1 MKRKRALLTAGA
13 ALGAIAF
20 GGRAMAADAPV
31 RIAALTIDASAA
43 CYYAQEQGFF
53 KNAGIDAEI
62 QGITSGGAI
71 VAAVTSGAIDV
82 GFANLVSAVA
92 AFSRNLPVTIV
103 APGSVDVEAT
113 PTNAL
118 VVAPGSTIR
127 TGSDLNGKTMAT
139 STLRNIVQFAAQLWV
154 DKHGGDSSTIRFVE
168 MPFSAMGDALV
179 AGRIDAA
186 IVAEPFMTEVKGK
199 TRAIAYPMSAIGPRV
214 QLGGWLANTT
224 WARANPAVVA
234 AFNNAIVKANEWG
247 NAHHD
252 LSAQILAKHGNLD
265 ADVLAKMNRATY
277 ATRLV
282 PAELQ
287 PAIDVAARYGAIPQS
302 IPVEKMLFTTH

>member
-1 MKRKRALLTAGA
+1 MKRNRAILAAGA
-13 ALGAIAF
+13 ALGALTF
-20 GGRAMAADAPV
+20 GGRTAAADASLRV
-31 RIAALTIDASAA
+31 AALTIDASAA
-43 CYYAQEQGFF
+43 CYYAQEEGFF
-53 KNAGIDAEI
+53 KRAGIDADI

-71 VAAVTSGAIDV
+71 VAAVASNAIDV

-92 AFSRNLPVTIV
+92 AFARSLPVTIL
-103 APGSVDVEAT
+103 APGSVDVET
-113 PTNAL
+113 MPTNAL
-118 VVAPGSTIR
+118 IVTPGSTIR

-168 MPFSAMGDALV
+168 MPFSAMTEALV

-186 IVAEPFMTEVKGK
+186 IVAEPFMTDVKGR
-199 TRAIAYPMSAIGPRV
+199 TRVIAYPMSAIGPRV
-214 QLGGWLANTT
+214 QLGGWIANAV
-224 WARANPAVVA
+224 WARANPEIVA
-234 AFNNAIVKANEWG
+234 SFNDAIVRANEWG

-252 LSAQILAKHGNLD
+252 LSAQILAKHGRLD

-282 PAELQ
+282 AAEMQ

-302 IPVEKMLFTTH
+302 IPAERMLFKP

>member
-1 MKRKRALLTAGA
+1 MRRDRAILTAGA
-13 ALGAIAF
+13 ALGTLLA

-53 KNAGIDAEI
+53 KDAGIVADI

-71 VAAVTSGAIDV
+71 VAAVSSNAVDV

-92 AFSRNLPVTIV
+92 AFSRNLPVTLV
-103 APGSVDVEAT
+103 APGSVDVE
-113 PTNAL
+113 
-118 VVAPGSTIR
+118 
-127 TGSDLNGKTMAT
+127 
-139 STLRNIVQFAAQLWV
+139 
-154 DKHGGDSSTIRFVE
+154 
-168 MPFSAMGDALV
+168 
-179 AGRIDAA
+179 
-186 IVAEPFMTEVKGK
+186 
-199 TRAIAYPMSAIGPRV
+199 
-214 QLGGWLANTT
+214 

-234 AFNNAIVKANEWG
+234 AFDDASVKANAWG

-252 LSAQILAKHGNLD
+252 LSAQILAKHERLD
-265 ADVLAKMNRATY
+265 PEVLVKMNRAIYT
-277 ATRLV
+277 TRLV

-302 IPVEKMLFTTH
+302 MPVEKMLFK